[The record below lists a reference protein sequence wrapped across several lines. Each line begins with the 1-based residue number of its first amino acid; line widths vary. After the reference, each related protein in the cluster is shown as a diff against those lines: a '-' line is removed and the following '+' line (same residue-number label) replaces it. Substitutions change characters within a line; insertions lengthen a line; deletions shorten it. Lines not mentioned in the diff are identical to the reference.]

1 MKNKTTTF
9 EVKLGQAYFNK
20 GFFNVNQEYSELF
33 GIANQVIQ
41 IHLVATGQTD
51 LIFGYVNRTA
61 NPNGSPRI
69 MAGKDLTSWIQNNYK
84 LGDIMKVEV
93 IDDIS
98 IRILK

>member
-1 MKNKTTTF
+1 MKNKTTKF
-9 EVKLGQAYFNK
+9 EVKLGKAYFDK
-20 GFFNVNQEYSELF
+20 GFFNVRQQYSELF

-41 IHLVATGQTD
+41 INLVANGKTD
-51 LIFGYVNRTA
+51 SIFGYVNRAA